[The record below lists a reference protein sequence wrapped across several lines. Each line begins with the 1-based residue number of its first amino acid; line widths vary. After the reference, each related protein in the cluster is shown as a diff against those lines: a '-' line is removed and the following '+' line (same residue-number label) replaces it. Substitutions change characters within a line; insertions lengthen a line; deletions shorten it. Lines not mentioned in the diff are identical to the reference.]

1 MLEESFE
8 QTSASKLKKIA
19 GNIDQLPML
28 PGVLFQL
35 MKLNSDDNEFYDQ
48 AHELVKADPPL
59 ASFVLGYANSA
70 ASSPNH
76 KIHSL
81 QAALTRVGSQTIVE
95 LITALSVSKVFVP
108 SQPEHK
114 ALWKHS
120 IETAVIASFLS
131 KITHHHEVDP
141 EMAYMCGL
149 LHDIGRFVLFQFAP
163 KALDETDARGWS
175 SPDELPLVEKKILGT
190 SHAEIGFIACQ
201 KLNLPAVV
209 ASVVKH
215 HHNYDIFCN
224 AQTPKVFRELVLI
237 LQFADFLSVMAIKT
251 PGWEQLS
258 TNDLKTHILA
268 HCIMPN
274 WGQHSLPL
282 DMIAEALPMLI
293 TKSDKLAASLGV

>member
-1 MLEESFE
+1 MSEESFE
-8 QTSASKLKKIA
+8 QSRASNLEKLTRHI
-19 GNIDQLPML
+19 NQLPML

-48 AHELVKADPPL
+48 VHELAKSDPPL
-59 ASFVLGYANSA
+59 ASFILGYANSA

-76 KIHSL
+76 KINSL

-95 LITALSVSKVFVP
+95 LITALSVSKVFIP

-114 ALWKHS
+114 AIWKHS

-131 KITHHHEVDP
+131 KNTHHHEVDP

-163 KALDETDARGWS
+163 EALNETDIMGWS
-175 SPDELPLVEKKILGT
+175 SPDELPLVEEKILGT
-190 SHAEIGFIACQ
+190 SHTEIGFIACQ
-201 KLNLPAVV
+201 KLNLPPVV

-215 HHNYDIFCN
+215 HHNYNIFRN
-224 AQTPKVFRELVLI
+224 TQAPKVFRELVLI
-237 LQFADFLSVMAIKT
+237 IQFADFLSVMAIKT
-251 PGWEQLS
+251 PGWAQLS
-258 TNDLKTHILA
+258 TDDLKTHILA

-274 WGQHSLPL
+274 WGQHALPL
-282 DMIAEALPMLI
+282 DMIAKALPMLI